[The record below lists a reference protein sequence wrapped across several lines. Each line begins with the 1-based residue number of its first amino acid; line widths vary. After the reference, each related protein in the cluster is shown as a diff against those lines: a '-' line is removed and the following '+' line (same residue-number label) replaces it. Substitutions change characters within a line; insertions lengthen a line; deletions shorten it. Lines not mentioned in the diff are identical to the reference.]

1 MNLNPMDFPDKERI
15 IDSPDAGRVRGR
27 VNESYDNDMDSDEF
41 DDLIFALKT
50 GGRLTPS
57 VHEEQE
63 LEEKMATPRSMS
75 GDQPQ
80 IRRIK
85 IADTHL

>member
-1 MNLNPMDFPDKERI
+1 MELPIGLNPMDLPDNTRI
-15 IDSPDAGRVRGR
+15 IESPNYGRGQI
-27 VNESYDNDMDSDEF
+27 NESYDIESDEF

-50 GGRLTPS
+50 GGRLTP
-57 VHEEQE
+57 VGPEEQE
-63 LEEKMATPRSMS
+63 LEEKQPSPRPVST
-75 GDQPQ
+75 DQPQ